1 MGRSYFARQAQVCMS
16 LARLT
21 DDPALKRQY
30 VDLAVEF
37 ARYIGGKG
45 DLDITTAPVTRILKA
60 DSDDTGLHT
69 TL

>member
-1 MGRSYFARQAQVCMS
+1 MS

-45 DLDITTAPVTRILKA
+45 DLDITTAPVTRAKAILI
-60 DSDDTGLHT
+60 SPLHR
-69 TL
+69 

>member
-1 MGRSYFARQAQVCMS
+1 MS

-30 VDLAVEF
+30 VDLAAEF

-45 DLDITTAPVTRILKA
+45 DLDITTAPLTRILKA

>member
-1 MGRSYFARQAQVCMS
+1 MS

>member
-1 MGRSYFARQAQVCMS
+1 MS

-60 DSDDTGLHT
+60 RFCERSHL
-69 TL
+69 